1 MAEEEANVK
10 TYNDEES
17 KEEPGENEKKKKL
30 ISVDNANFSKKNQLL
45 NSPRSLEACL
55 HLGVDPTE
63 LYQLNMNEFK
73 KKYPEV
79 KGLDKDLLK
88 FRYESEENFRKETIN
103 QVKEE
108 RKVIIESEN
117 KKKEEE
123 SKKKEN
129 EDQNNKDEQND
140 KDETEKRW
148 EKIIE
153 NEKKNI
159 EKIKKR
165 QRQNIENII
174 EEQINKE
181 LIQKVT
187 EVKDKLKKEREE
199 EAQNSLRQKESKN
212 KLTEKRKKN
221 KKIKN
226 LKNN

>member
-1 MAEEEANVK
+1 MAEQEQEGNVK

-17 KEEPGENEKKKKL
+17 KEEPEENEKKKKL
-30 ISVDNANFSKKNQLL
+30 ISVDNANFSKKSQLL

-88 FRYESEENFRKETIN
+88 FRYESEEKFRKETIN

-108 RKVIIESEN
+108 RKIIIESEN

-123 SKKKEN
+123 SKKKEKEKEKEQGN
-129 EDQNNKDEQND
+129 EEQNNQDEQND
-140 KDETEKRW
+140 KDDAEKRW

-165 QRQNIENII
+165 QRQNIETII
-174 EEQINKE
+174 EEK
-181 LIQKVT
+181 
-187 EVKDKLKKEREE
+187 
-199 EAQNSLRQKESKN
+199 
-212 KLTEKRKKN
+212 
-221 KKIKN
+221 
-226 LKNN
+226 